1 MVAFH
6 EKSEPSWPL
15 SPDGG
20 AWCSGETLNSEVSA
34 RSPILWKE
42 SGRGRDFSWK
52 GARERER
59 IVNNDHVRVR
69 AGAREAARFQ
79 DTCMHRRPRT
89 NANPICLSS
98 HRVVWCALPSR
109 YFCGNMASS
118 YFCPCRDTSHGDWQC
133 VDMERIPHPRKG
145 LRDHKIARL
154 LPA

>member
-1 MVAFH
+1 MQWGNI
-6 EKSEPSWPL
+6 ELGGL
-15 SPDGG
+15 SSFPDIMERKRKRSRFFMEGG
-20 AWCSGETLNSEVSA
+20 
-34 RSPILWKE
+34 
-42 SGRGRDFSWK
+42 
-52 GARERER
+52 ERER